1 MAMNVLLTSLRQAM
15 LAERDGVQFYSM
27 AAKQA
32 EDSGAVAL
40 FEQLANEEMSH
51 FNALQKE
58 YRSVLDICVWDPN
71 TAWDT
76 PREPGKA
83 GHIFSEDFTRRIQ
96 GRHLEMAALS
106 IGILL
111 EKQSYEFY
119 VRQAEVAEDANVKAF
134 FHELAVWEEG
144 HYQMLLKEDEALK
157 EEYWS
162 ENRFAPLV

>member
-1 MAMNVLLTSLRQAM
+1 MGMSVLLTSLRQAM
-15 LAERDGVQFYSM
+15 LSERDGVQFYSM

-58 YRSVLDICVWDPN
+58 YQSVLD
-71 TAWDT
+71 T
-76 PREPGKA
+76 
-83 GHIFSEDFTRRIQ
+83 
-96 GRHLEMAALS
+96 S

-162 ENRFAPLV
+162 ENRFAPLL

>member
-32 EDSGAVAL
+32 EDRGAVTL

-51 FNALQKE
+51 FNALQKA
-58 YRSVLDICVWDPN
+58 YQSILDTGTWDPN
-71 TAWDT
+71 MAWDT
-76 PREPGKA
+76 PWDPGKA
-83 GHIFSEDFTRRIQ
+83 GHIFSDDFARRIQ

-111 EKQSYEFY
+111 EKQSFEFY
-119 VRQAEVAEDANVKAF
+119 TQQAEIAEDATVKAF
-134 FHELAVWEEG
+134 FRELALWEEG
-144 HYQMLLKEDEALK
+144 HYKMLLKEDEAFK